1 MVFPQIRLLTD
12 SASDVVP
19 KKNRIMGM
27 MTVMMD
33 TLINLCFIVSGWSL
47 QCESLEISKIEMKS

>member
-33 TLINLCFIVSGWSL
+33 TLINLCFIVSG
-47 QCESLEISKIEMKS
+47 